1 MTEYTTSS
9 SFKFELLTSLTEY
22 GFIQDR
28 LPGDDL
34 QLPHDYD
41 DLKIKPNDHV
51 TAQTINFSLEKI
63 HTNWL
68 YLISSSVIPSNS
80 IPNTD
85 YANRMIVDNSTDLM
99 VVRGI
104 DQPGEYAPRPKWL
117 STFNDVEQFKS
128 TAAQG
133 DQWRNR
139 LWEGVKDITKIQ
151 NVANT
156 DHYNF
161 VANTTTNLILLSGT
175 DVATPDNPLGQLN
188 VIGNFNDENNPI
200 YSNSDVTHP
209 SNEVLFRD
217 IKNHVVTDDKDLYV
231 LDGFHRTIFKFDIN
245 GMLSLDTAILLND
258 TPGRLMTGMIG
269 GPGTIT
275 DKTRFAQPIVME
287 TVNNLLYVV
296 DYSSTGSSIKT
307 FDSDLNWKGTFDLG
321 NTLAD
326 GPIDLK
332 YNDETRRFYVMCHK
346 RTFFGTGD
354 DSPLTTA
361 EQIEPAELVVFDSS
375 FNYIETRDLNDTT
388 YSANINV
395 EVYKRIYFSIEN
407 KNIMYVLTNKGVYK
421 KYVNRPER
429 FIGEFL
435 LSDKNVGGGDRSQNF
450 QDMTFFEAA
459 ITEGTDVLQKD
470 EILLLDG
477 FYQVLF
483 EFYEDSNYERSI
495 QTEFDDKV
503 LYFDDLK
510 VYEREYVSTLTY
522 NKVFTKHV
530 YNNALL
536 IENTYRKFTTKFNPS
551 GIPQYIGF
559 RYLNETQLEQTNYD
573 VSLDHYIGTNEIVTT
588 NTFNRCMEQILEIQ
602 NNVKDKMQEK
612 SINVF
617 PLITSPVLL
626 VSPFADAAIA
636 VGVDT
641 DFDGIPDSADFDDD
655 DDGLLDT
662 TEIAIGTDPLLIDS
676 DDDGLTDY
684 EEHVVIGTDPKKQDT
699 DGDGAADG
707 FDTFPLNPAA
717 SVDTDGDGLPDSLDP
732 NVDNI
737 NPVLEEDRD
746 DDNDGFLDT
755 EDQFST
761 DPNRVDGVD
770 LDGDGVDDGLET
782 DADQDGVIDLRDAD
796 GDGATDTGDTLRA
809 LDDDIDGDGFKND
822 TETSTV
828 PEGEMKDDFPFD
840 PNRVDGV
847 DLDGDG
853 VDDVVDDDR
862 DGDNLTNTEELNGT
876 EITDTNG
883 VKHIYTSDPNV
894 VDSDEDGLSDFQEV
908 GPGGTGTDPENI
920 DTDGDGVRDDIDDFP
935 QDAIASV
942 DTDGDGKPDEFVDT
956 NDDGVI
962 NELDNRT
969 PISDGG
975 NSPPLE
981 LDADDDNDGLTD
993 ADEDVYGSDPLNPDS
1008 DGDGLLDGVEVNT
1021 HETDPTNIDSDG
1033 DGITDSQEL
1042 TGFIRPDWLT
1052 DPNDTDTDDDG
1063 ISDFEEQTGTYI
1075 PEGDSEVSD
1084 YVTNPTTTD
1093 TDGDGMSDKA
1103 EQDGVTSDMSGETHE
1118 TNPTTVDS
1126 DGDGLSD
1133 DKELGFDTEFFNNLE
1148 PAVATI
1154 SDRVPNGGFGS
1165 SRVNNIT
1172 VQINDVYFQAST
1184 TQSQTGDGTQ
1194 SSPHPIYTGSGD
1206 GWQQW
1211 VNTLRTKLSEQA
1223 IKDATLVEPSELG
1236 DPVAG
1241 YTLSLFAIQPGSIG
1255 NNYTI
1260 NITGSSSSKMTF
1272 TAFAGGVDDT
1282 SNPNASDTDSD
1293 GLSDLDEIVTHET
1306 VLRDPDTDDD
1316 NVLDGTEVDLGIEPL
1331 DSDTDDDGLTDGQE
1345 VNGVVASDGGTYTT
1359 DAKLVDSDGDT
1370 ISDADELNLTGEL
1383 RSDPNDTDTD
1393 DDGLRDDI
1401 DQTPLVAGLQFKPTE
1416 QWPSNFAVAESSD
1429 DWDVTYTHPDVVPEN
1444 DSSSYALGGVV
1455 DGTFLTDSIGA
1466 LFVNPD
1472 YIQSTTSSDTTHFT
1486 HNTTT
1491 RAISI
1496 DANQDFEE
1504 DGFLDNP
1511 YRETIVTVTDKSSNQ
1526 YRIKYVVLITDVLLA
1541 LKDTVTPINPVT
1553 TVTISTELSSVEI
1566 VTKSFNETAHNDTA
1580 ATDTFLIDLDTLF
1593 DNPIEISPNGYQLT
1607 NHTSS
1612 IIAHDSTTAVDS
1624 FRLDGSE
1631 LYLRPQDFE
1640 SSDLIVETNGT
1651 KHAACTIGV
1660 INHGQQQSTFTIT
1673 VSSQITNIDSEDSD
1687 QDLILDS
1694 ADDTKFEPQ
1703 LQFVSSWD
1711 ATDGYIASTL
1721 AGTGADQKTV
1731 TTSNVVENN
1740 DELKITVIDDLFL
1753 NPGYFDTTNG
1763 VETFYKVNQPG
1774 LAAGDENFEIKQDS
1788 SNDNKWTLYLKADRD
1803 FETLVNLRASTT
1815 DTVEMSFMARGQQ
1828 SDRSHDKQITV
1839 LATITEQLLVFKTG
1853 ATGLVIDSQ
1862 NPTKATYT
1870 HPTPIN
1876 ENSATTQIVDI
1887 QTLLDNL
1894 EELSSSNI
1902 SSNSTNS
1909 RYTLT
1914 NHVLNLLT
1922 VNHETDVVQATDFIS
1937 CEITITDHSTPGSNP
1952 RTLTLNINTTINDLY
1967 DEDVDGLT
1975 EADDPDIDQDPSDA
1989 TPTSAE
1995 LQFTNGD
2002 VNKSLAFTIAEGGG
2016 VDTVLASKTA
2026 LQALFDNPD
2035 YLRDTNPFTLSDNTN
2050 FKIDNNG
2057 NLALKVV
2064 QDFETANSRSLTIT
2078 AHAENSTTKTISF
2091 TLTVTDVELGFADLT
2106 TITGTGNDRTYTL
2119 PTDWSGFDAKKLS
2132 TSTADDAVL
2141 ENNSA
2146 DVVVVDD
2153 LDTLFTPVE
2162 ELKNNPY
2169 SLNSTADFKIV
2180 GKQLL
2185 LKANRL
2191 VTTTAGNAT
2200 FNKTVKLTIK
2210 SSNTQQTDL
2219 TLDFSVPITG
2229 LAYATGGTG
2238 AMAAATLA
2246 ENTTGVTA
2254 TFTQLQALLLNDT
2267 LLPTTGA
2274 WSVDDTTNF
2283 KVGTTGV
2290 ELQQAQNHETTTSL
2304 SVTITV
2310 KDRNNNTIDLSQT
2323 VNITDVY
2330 DEDQDSLFETDKPNQ
2345 DADTADLTPDTYR
2358 LQLKSDRADMSLPSG
2373 GILPVEGITITNRDN
2388 GTITFNT
2395 NNVQENNT
2403 TKDIIVLNEIFD
2415 NADQLHATTPFYTNP
2430 SNKNAGVV
2438 DDNYH
2443 VVASGGQYTLQLKSG
2458 RDHETDTPSLTIY
2471 ARDKNTSVFIPEI
2484 TVSTTLIDVPDIDL
2498 TWDTTGG
2505 KIDTTVDVDENTTAV
2520 GTVQATGD
2528 LGFAIEYSIVSDNT
2542 TNGNLFDI
2550 HSTNGTITFKSAPAF
2565 NQGTEEGSGSNNTY
2579 TLKVLAKYTAGD
2591 PAGHTPDTSTQA
2603 TKTITVTV
2611 KDVQDIPITFL
2622 IDSNSPDSGTGTSN
2636 NPYVYSK
2643 SVDEN
2648 TSSFATVTV
2657 AGDTEGDINM
2667 VLDGTTLPAGSNAGA
2682 NQRASH
2688 TLTQATGAY
2697 EATIAK
2703 TTGNYDAESTAFAKF
2718 YLMVKASYSD
2728 VSTHDVYLAIKMTV
2742 NDLPDSILQW
2752 NNTNDI
2758 TANVD
2763 ENAALSVDLSNYGPT
2778 VAADDAAAVQYV
2790 ITQDT
2795 GSDFTITGDILSW
2808 NNGSTGENYED
2819 GATRTCKIRM
2829 RYATGDTNNAY
2840 QSSEKTVTITLNDV
2854 ADTNITWT
2862 SNTATTNVDENAAL
2876 NYNLS
2881 SLINSFDNA
2890 AGTKQDLVY
2899 QITGGDQQSD
2909 FTISGHTLS
2918 WNNGT
2923 TGKNHEAGTTS
2934 FEVKLRAR
2942 YAAGQTANQSP
2953 ELTVTVD
2960 LNDVAD
2966 VAPTITGGGGTYTIE
2981 SGTANNSLFTLT
2993 GTSDTGNSV
3002 TWTSSNSNF
3011 TITSNVNSGAA
3022 ATVGYDAGT
3031 ISTSSVTVTFTCKD
3045 SVETTLLSTKQVTIT
3060 VTQPS
3065 GGSE

>member
-85 YANRMIVDNSTDLM
+85 YANRMVVDDSTDLM

-104 DQPGEYAPRPKWL
+104 EQPGEYAPRPKWL

-139 LWEGVKDITKIQ
+139 LWEDVKDITKIQ

-200 YSNSDVTHP
+200 YSNSNVTHP

-559 RYLNETQLEQTNYD
+559 RYLNETQLDQTNYD

-641 DFDGIPDSADFDDD
+641 DFDGIPDSADYDDD

-770 LDGDGVDDGLET
+770 LDGDGVDDGIET

-796 GDGATDTGDTLRA
+796 SDGASDTGDTLRA

-828 PEGEMKDDFPFD
+828 PEGEIKDDFPFD
-840 PNRVDGV
+840 PDRVDGV

-883 VKHIYTSDPNV
+883 DKHIYTSDPNV
-894 VDSDEDGLSDFQEV
+894 VDSDGDGLSDFKEV

-920 DTDGDGVRDDIDDFP
+920 DTDGDGVRDDIDAFP

-956 NDDGVI
+956 NDDGQI

-993 ADEDVYGSDPLNPDS
+993 TEEAEYGSDPLNPDT
-1008 DGDGLLDGVEVNT
+1008 DGDGLLDGAEVNT

-1042 TGFIRPDWLT
+1042 TGFIRPDWIT
-1052 DPNDTDTDDDG
+1052 DPNDTDTDNDG

-1093 TDGDGMSDKA
+1093 TDGDSMSDKA

-1118 TNPTTVDS
+1118 TDPTTVDS

-1154 SDRVPNGGFGS
+1154 SDRVPGGFGS
-1165 SRVNNIT
+1165 SRVNDIII
-1172 VQINDVYFQAST
+1172 QINDVYFRAST
-1184 TQSQTGDGTQ
+1184 TQSQTGAGTQ

-1211 VNTLRTKLSEQA
+1211 ANTLRAKLSEQA

-1236 DPVAG
+1236 DPFAG
-1241 YTLSLFAIQPGSIG
+1241 YTLSLSAIQPGSIG

-1260 NITGSSSSKMTF
+1260 NITGNNSNKVTSTV
-1272 TAFAGGVDDT
+1272 FAGGVDDT
-1282 SNPNASDTDSD
+1282 SDPNASDTDSD

-1345 VNGVVASDGGTYTT
+1345 VNGVTASDGETYTT
-1359 DAKLVDSDGDT
+1359 NAKEVDSDGDT
-1370 ISDADELNLTGEL
+1370 ISDADELNLGGEL

-1401 DQTPLVAGLQFKPTE
+1401 DQTPLVASLQFKPVD
-1416 QWPSNFAVAESSD
+1416 QWPSNFAVAGASD
-1429 DWDVTYTHPDVVPEN
+1429 NWDVTYTHPDVVSEN

-1455 DGTFLTDSIGA
+1455 DGTFLADSIGA

-1472 YIQSTTSSDTTHFT
+1472 YIESTTSSDTTHFT

-1526 YRIKYVVLITDVLLA
+1526 YMIKYVVLITDVLLA
-1541 LKDTVTPINPVT
+1541 LKNTVTPINPVT

-1566 VTKSFNETAHNDTA
+1566 VTKTFNETAHNDTA

-1612 IIAHDSTTAVDS
+1612 IITHNSTTAVDS

-1673 VSSQITNIDSEDSD
+1673 VSAQITNIDSEDSD

-1711 ATDGYIASTL
+1711 TTDGYIASSL
-1721 AGTGADQKTV
+1721 AGAGADQKTV
-1731 TTSNVVENN
+1731 TTTNVVENN
-1740 DELKITVIDDLFL
+1740 DELEITVIDELFV
-1753 NPGYFDTTNG
+1753 NPDYFDTTSG
-1763 VETFYKVNQPG
+1763 VETFYKVGQPTF
-1774 LAAGDENFEIKQDS
+1774 AAGDENFEIKLDPT
-1788 SNDNKWTLYLKADRD
+1788 NNKWTLYLKADRD
-1803 FETLVNLRASTT
+1803 FENLVNLQSGTT
-1815 DTVEMSFMARGQQ
+1815 ATVEMSFMARGQQ

-1839 LATITEQLLVFKTG
+1839 RATITEQLLVFKTG
-1853 ATGLVIDSQ
+1853 STGLVIDSQ
-1862 NPTKATYT
+1862 NNTKATYT
-1870 HPTPIN
+1870 HPTSID
-1876 ENSATTQIVDI
+1876 ENSATTQIIDI
-1887 QTLLDNL
+1887 RTLLDNL
-1894 EELSSSNI
+1894 EELSGSSI
-1902 SSNSTNS
+1902 TSNSTGNK
-1909 RYTLT
+1909 YTLT
-1914 NHVLNLLT
+1914 NHVLSLRA
-1922 VNHETDVVQATDFIS
+1922 VDHETHVDQQTDFIS
-1937 CEITITDHSTPGSNP
+1937 CEITITDHSTPGGNL

-1967 DEDVDGLT
+1967 DEDADGLT
-1975 EADDPDIDQDPSDA
+1975 EADDPDRGAQPSDA
-1989 TPTSAE
+1989 TELAAG

-2002 VNKSLAFTIAEGGG
+2002 TTKSLAFTIAEGGG
-2016 VDTVLASKTA
+2016 VGTVLVSKTD

-2035 YLRDTNPFTLSDNTN
+2035 YLRDTNPFTLSDIAN
-2050 FKIDNNG
+2050 FEIDDDG
-2057 NLALKVV
+2057 NVALKVA
-2064 QDFETANSRSLTIT
+2064 QDYETAPSRSLTIT
-2078 AHAENSTTKTISF
+2078 AHAENSTTKHISF
-2091 TLTVTDVELGFADLT
+2091 TLTVTDVELGFANLT
-2106 TITGTGNDRTYTL
+2106 TVTGNGNNRTYTL
-2119 PTDWSGFDAKKLS
+2119 PTNWIGFDAKKLS
-2132 TSTADDAVL
+2132 SSSVDDAVL
-2141 ENNSA
+2141 ENNPA
-2146 DVVVVDD
+2146 DVVVVSD

-2162 ELKNNPY
+2162 ELRNNPY
-2169 SLNSTADFKIV
+2169 SLSSTTDFKIV

-2185 LKANRL
+2185 LKANRP

-2229 LAYATGGTG
+2229 LAYATGGNGT
-2238 AMAAATLA
+2238 MTAATLD

-2254 TFTQLQALLLNDT
+2254 IFTQLQALLLNDT
-2267 LLPTTGA
+2267 LLPTTAA
-2274 WSVDDTTNF
+2274 WSVNDTTNF
-2283 KVGTTGV
+2283 KVGATGV
-2290 ELQQAQNHETTTSL
+2290 ELQQAQDHETKASL
-2304 SVTITV
+2304 PVTITV
-2310 KDRNNNTIDLSQT
+2310 RDRNNNTIDLSQT

-2330 DEDQDSLFETDKPNQ
+2330 DEDQDSLFETDKPGQ
-2345 DADTADLTPDTYR
+2345 DADTADLKPDTYR
-2358 LQLKSDRADMSLPSG
+2358 LQLKNDRADMSLPSG
-2373 GILPVEGITITNRDN
+2373 GILPEEGITITNRAN
-2388 GTITFNT
+2388 GTITFDT

-2403 TKDIIVLNEIFD
+2403 AKDIIVLNEIFD
-2415 NADQLHATTPFYTNP
+2415 NADQLHADTPFYTDP

-2438 DDNYH
+2438 DDNYE
-2443 VVASGGQYTLQLKSG
+2443 VVTSGGQYTLRLKSG
-2458 RDHETDTPSLTIY
+2458 RDHETDSAPSLTIY
-2471 ARDKNTSVFIPEI
+2471 ARDKNTSSFIPAI
-2484 TVSTTLIDVPDIDL
+2484 TVSTTLIDLPDVDL
-2498 TWDTTGG
+2498 TWVTTGG
-2505 KIDTTVDVDENTTAV
+2505 NINTTKDVDENTTTV

-2528 LGFAIEYSIVSDNT
+2528 LGFAIEYSIVSDSN
-2542 TNGNLFDI
+2542 TNGNLFNI
-2550 HSTNGTITFKSAPAF
+2550 NSTTGVITFISAPVF
-2565 NQGTEEGSGSNNTY
+2565 NQGTEEGSGNNNSY
-2579 TLKVLAKYTAGD
+2579 TLKVLAKYTANY

-2611 KDVQDIPITFL
+2611 KDVQDIPITFK
-2622 IDSNSPDSGTGTSN
+2622 IDGNTPTSGSGTSS

-2648 TSSFATVTV
+2648 TNSFATINVE
-2657 AGDTEGDINM
+2657 GDTEGDINM
-2667 VLDGTTLPAGSNAGA
+2667 ELSGLSLVTGHGS

-2697 EATIAK
+2697 QATIAK
-2703 TTGNYDAESTAFAKF
+2703 TEDNYDAENGTFAKF
-2718 YLMVKASYSD
+2718 YLAVKASYSN
-2728 VSTHDVYLAIKMTV
+2728 VSPTHDVYLAIKMTV
-2742 NDLPDSILQW
+2742 NDLPDTILQW
-2752 NNTNDI
+2752 NNTNNI
-2758 TANVD
+2758 TASVN
-2763 ENAALSVDLSNYGPT
+2763 ENAALSVNLSNYGPT
-2778 VAADDAAAVQYV
+2778 GAADDAATVQYV

-2795 GSDFTITGDILSW
+2795 GNDFTINGNTLSW
-2808 NNGSTGENYED
+2808 NNGSTGKDYEA

-2829 RYATGDTNNAY
+2829 RYATGDTSNTY
-2840 QSSEKTVTITLNDV
+2840 QSSEKTVNITLNDL

-2862 SNTATTNVDENAAL
+2862 SNTATTSVDENAAL

-2881 SLINSFDNA
+2881 SLINSFDDA

-2899 QITGGDQQSD
+2899 QITGGNQSSD
-2909 FTISGHTLS
+2909 FAISGHTLN
-2918 WNNGT
+2918 WDNGSN
-2923 TGKNHEAGTTS
+2923 GKNYETRTS
-2934 FEVKLRAR
+2934 YQVKLRAR
-2942 YAAGQTANQSP
+2942 YAAGQTTNQSP
-2953 ELTVTVD
+2953 ELTITVN

-2966 VAPTITGGGGTYTIE
+2966 VAPTITGGAGSYTIE
-2981 SGTANNSLFTLT
+2981 SETANSSLFTLT
-2993 GTSDTGNSV
+2993 GTSDTGNNV
-3002 TWTSSNSNF
+3002 TWASSNSKF

-3022 ATVGYDAGT
+3022 ATVGYNGVA

-3045 SVETTLLSTKQVTIT
+3045 SGNTSLQSTKSVTIA
-3060 VTQPS
+3060 VNQPS
-3065 GGSE
+3065 GE